1 MDNCDTDARH
11 IKAIRYGTSRYG
23 QQVKRSKTS
32 SEIKTDE
39 AESGFDTK
47 NDIDTS
53 NNTIC
58 ACTNW
63 RLLSNSGQ

>member
-32 SEIKTDE
+32 SAIKTDD
-39 AESGFDTK
+39 AK
-47 NDIDTS
+47 NEI
-53 NNTIC
+53 NTRAKTIY
-58 ACTNW
+58 AGDN
-63 RLLSNSGQ
+63 L